1 MMKMV
6 TKSKPMKA
14 VRNTASSKLSAFRR
28 GSTILTLRLQME
40 YGSPASTDDGSPA

>member
-14 VRNTASSKLSAFRR
+14 VRNTASSKLSAFRI
-28 GSTILTLRLQME
+28 GATIMTLRLEMK
-40 YGSPASTDDGSPA
+40 Y